1 MKESK
6 KYATYNFVYRS
17 AAYMCYIRG
26 SEKIIGKRSVNNEK
40 MEIYS

>member
-26 SEKIIGKRSVNNEK
+26 SEKIIGKKKGDVNNEK
-40 MEIYS
+40 MEI